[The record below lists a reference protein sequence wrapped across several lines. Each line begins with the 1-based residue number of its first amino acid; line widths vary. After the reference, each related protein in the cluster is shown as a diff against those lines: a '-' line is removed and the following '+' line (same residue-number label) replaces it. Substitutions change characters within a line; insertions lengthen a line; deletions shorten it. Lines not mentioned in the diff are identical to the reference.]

1 MSPRLEEP
9 CLSYTNCAQ
18 SKWKELLFK
27 NIEAKFPL
35 LEFCTFTFSGFY
47 VIHKLVT
54 FIDFQQ
60 ENAED

>member
-1 MSPRLEEP
+1 MERI
-9 CLSYTNCAQ
+9 TI
-18 SKWKELLFK
+18 K

-54 FIDFQQ
+54 FVDFQQ
-60 ENAED
+60 ENAEDWASSQIDVRLVKSNT

>member
-1 MSPRLEEP
+1 MERI
-9 CLSYTNCAQ
+9 TI
-18 SKWKELLFK
+18 K

-54 FIDFQQ
+54 FVDFQQ